1 MNDISNLSDTI
12 LAKSDRLNAEDLLAG
27 PITVTVT
34 NVYRKSADSPIA
46 INYQGDN
53 GRPFE
58 PCKTMRKLLVAAWG
72 EDGNAWIGR
81 SMTLFNDQSVK
92 WAGKE
97 AGGVRISHLSH
108 IEKRLILSLSETRGK
123 KKQHTVNILQANY
136 FPEET
141 FNAHF
146 ESMKTAIESGKATV
160 SQVITRCSKTGT
172 LTDSQMQRLN
182 ALSAPVQMTGFNP
195 ANHVEQQEFV
205 QQEQQPHV
213 EEFQL
218 AVKFGQQWSTEFNFT
233 EEQLQQCEEF

>member
-27 PITVTVT
+27 PLTVTVT

-46 INYQGDN
+46 INYHGDN

-81 SMTLFNDQSVK
+81 SMTLYNDPSVK

-108 IEKRLILSLSETRGK
+108 IQKRLILSLSETRGK
-123 KKQHTVNILQANY
+123 KKQHTINILQENYYPDELFNQNFDAMSANI
-136 FPEET
+136 
-141 FNAHF
+141 A
-146 ESMKTAIESGKATV
+146 SGKMTV
-160 SQVITRCSKTGT
+160 AQVITRCSAKGT
-172 LTDSQMQRLN
+172 LTDEQLSRLN
-182 ALSAPVQMTGFNP
+182 ALNATPVEQAKGFNP
-195 ANHVEQQEFV
+195 AQEVVQDNV
-205 QQEQQPHV
+205 QQNDYIPPENEQ
-213 EEFQL
+213 
-218 AVKFGQQWSTEFNFT
+218 FNEGNF
-233 EEQLQQCEEF
+233 